1 MSKDKVPNVR
11 IKYLQCFPDLMKKM
25 NKSKETENY
34 FEAMNI
40 LSLLKEDLDLDVS
53 EVIQIIN
60 IPN

>member
-1 MSKDKVPNVR
+1 
-11 IKYLQCFPDLMKKM
+11 M

>member
-1 MSKDKVPNVR
+1 
-11 IKYLQCFPDLMKKM
+11 MKKM